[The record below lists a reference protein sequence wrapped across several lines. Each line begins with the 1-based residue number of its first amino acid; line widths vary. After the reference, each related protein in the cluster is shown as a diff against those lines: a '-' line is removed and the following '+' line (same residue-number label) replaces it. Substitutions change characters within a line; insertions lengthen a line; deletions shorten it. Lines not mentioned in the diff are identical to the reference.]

1 MARYD
6 EAIQYVNLRKAGYA
20 CMKNN
25 KWKTSIMS
33 FETNFIEHITY
44 LYQCLQDGTYIP
56 EPTTDFMLRERGKWR
71 LIKAHHIIDRVWYKS
86 WCTHDLLPQVQGKI
100 MYNNSASQVGKGTDQ
115 SIGLFRQA
123 LTKAHKAFGN
133 DFYVVTTDYH
143 NYFGSIP
150 HEQIVQEIGFKD
162 PRSEA
167 ALRSYLSV
175 FPGDC
180 GIGIGGEPSQI
191 IAIMYVGRLDRT
203 ITCNCPVFA
212 SGRYMDDSW
221 FICKTLDDCKYT
233 LDKFITISESL
244 GLTINEKRT
253 QTHHMTHESVTWLKK
268 RTHLDDNGKIIME
281 LVRNNVR
288 DRIRTTNKHRE
299 LVDAGIMPIE
309 CAFDS
314 IQCWC
319 AYAIKYNSYY
329 SMKHVVEHF
338 SEVFNVPTEI
348 SRHLLHKTN
357 KKWINKCENYHLLDQ
372 STSNPYLLSAC
383 DVDFDDVEDIQNL
396 PSSESQVKI

>member
-1 MARYD
+1 MSRYD
-6 EAIQYVNLRKAGYA
+6 DAISYENLRNAGHA

-25 KWKTSIMS
+25 KWKGSIMWFDIDFGKHIS
-33 FETNFIEHITY
+33 YLHLCLETKSYTP
-44 LYQCLQDGTYIP
+44 QCTR
-56 EPTTDFMLRERGKWR
+56 DFMLRERGKWR

-123 LTKAHKAFGN
+123 LAKAHKAFGN

-162 PRSEA
+162 LRSEA

-175 FPGDC
+175 FPGDY

-191 IAIMYVGRLDRT
+191 IAIMYIGRLDRT
-203 ITCNCPVFA
+203 IACNCPVFA

-244 GLTINEKRT
+244 GLIINNKRT
-253 QTHHMTHESVTWLKK
+253 QMHHMTHESVTWLKK
-268 RTHLDDNGKIIME
+268 RTHLDDNGKIIMK

-288 DRIRTTNKHRE
+288 DRIRTTNRHKE
-299 LVDAGIMPIE
+299 LIDAGIMPIQ

-319 AYAIKYNSYY
+319 AYAIKYNSYH
-329 SMKHVVEHF
+329 SMKRVVEHF

-348 SRHLLHKTN
+348 SRHLLHKKN
-357 KKWINKCENYHLLDQ
+357 KQWIKMCESYHLFDSYRL
-372 STSNPYLLSAC
+372 SPYFIPNL
-383 DVDFDDVEDIQNL
+383 DFDLIDDMKDINNYAHCT
-396 PSSESQVKI
+396 ETT